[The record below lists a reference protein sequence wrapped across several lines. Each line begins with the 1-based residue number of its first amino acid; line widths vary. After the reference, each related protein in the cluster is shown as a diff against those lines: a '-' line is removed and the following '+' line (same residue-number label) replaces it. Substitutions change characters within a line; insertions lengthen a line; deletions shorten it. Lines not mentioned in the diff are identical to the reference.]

1 MEAGSELESTAKY
14 QSEMVKPE
22 SGPGTEAEDWSW
34 GQKSEQKVELESEV
48 KVGGQSQD
56 WYPMVGSKLNGQ
68 ELERD
73 IVTVSPRDMQQF
85 IHMDFTCIV
94 VFTSRDGKMLIFY

>member
-14 QSEMVKPE
+14 QSQMVEPE

-56 WYPMVGSKLNGQ
+56 WYPMVRSKLNGQ
-68 ELERD
+68 ELER
-73 IVTVSPRDMQQF
+73 
-85 IHMDFTCIV
+85 
-94 VFTSRDGKMLIFY
+94 GKDQAWRRS